1 MSSGKGKKSGKRGLF
16 RNYFVYIISFV
27 VIALAVTV
35 CALLIAN
42 APVTEL
48 VHKAENHFSVSVRDI
63 RDDIDPNSREKEY
76 IGRYGDRI
84 GSISIDSC
92 GVNCDVFYGSNRAS
106 MREGAGLSDN
116 ESADLNSN
124 GVKLIAG
131 YDETYFSA
139 LKYAKVG
146 DVINIYAGDTQYSYR
161 ITDAKYIDA
170 DTQAYKS
177 QDKDM
182 LVLCSIPS
190 DFSQH
195 SGEYY
200 YVFADRING
209 EGE

>member
-1 MSSGKGKKSGKRGLF
+1 MSSGKGRKSGERGLF
-16 RNYFVYIISFV
+16 RNYFVYIISFLA
-27 VIALAVTV
+27 IALAVTV

-42 APVTEL
+42 EPVTEL
-48 VHKAENHFSVSVRDI
+48 VHKAENHFSASARDI
-63 RDDIDPNSREKEY
+63 RDDIEPNSREKEY
-76 IGRYGDRI
+76 IGRYGDRL

-92 GVNCDVFYGSNRAS
+92 GVNCDLFYGSNRAS
-106 MREGAGLSDN
+106 MRAGAGLSDN
-116 ESADLNSN
+116 ESADLGSNS
-124 GVKLIAG
+124 VKLIAG

-161 ITDAKYIDA
+161 ITDAKYIEA

-182 LVLCSIPS
+182 LVLCSIMS